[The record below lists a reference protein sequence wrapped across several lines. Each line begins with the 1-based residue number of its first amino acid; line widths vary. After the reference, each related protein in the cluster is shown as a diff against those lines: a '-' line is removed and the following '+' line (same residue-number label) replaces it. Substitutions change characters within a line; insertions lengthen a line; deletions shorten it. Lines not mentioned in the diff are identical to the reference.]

1 MKKKLKKKISKER
14 QKLLDEKL
22 FYGRLIIQG
31 NITDEERKRLDEINK
46 ILNQEK

>member
-22 FYGRLIIQG
+22 LYGRMIIQG
-31 NITDEERKRLDEINK
+31 TITDEERKRLDEINK
-46 ILNQEK
+46 ILK